1 MNGEQRISAIETQEK
16 RENRRSI
23 FINGK
28 FALGVDATVVA
39 DLGLRVGQQISED
52 ELRTVVH
59 AELVTKARERAL
71 KLLDYRA
78 RSRTEIARRLARAGF
93 EEDVIEET
101 LGRLERMGLV
111 DDAHFSRAW
120 VNHRLD
126 GKGMGR
132 TRIRWELRQKGV
144 PQEVAEEAL
153 SAIDEE
159 TEHQSAMDKARRR
172 WEKDADPDERKKR
185 QRLASYLQR
194 QGYDWGVIST
204 ILNELST
211 EAEPRD

>member
-1 MNGEQRISAIETQEK
+1 MEREQRISAIETQEK

-39 DLGLRVGQQISED
+39 DLHLRVGQQISEE
-52 ELRTVVH
+52 ELRSIVH
-59 AELVTKARERAL
+59 AELVAKARERAL
-71 KLLDYRA
+71 RLLDYRA

-101 LGRLERMGLV
+101 LSRLEGIGLV
-111 DDAHFSRAW
+111 DDAHFSKAW
-120 VNHRLD
+120 VNHRLA
-126 GKGMGR
+126 GKGMGK

-144 PQEVAEEAL
+144 SQEVAEEAL

-159 TEHQSAMDKARRR
+159 TEHQSALDKARRR
-172 WEKDADPDERKKR
+172 WEKDTDPDERKKR
-185 QRLASYLQR
+185 HRLASYLQR

-211 EAEPRD
+211 EAD